1 MKNTDPLVK
10 LLKSLDWRLFLAMF
24 LTAFWLG
31 SGIFYLSVYIG
42 WSEFFHQPL
51 EALGSFLEGAF
62 APLAF
67 LWLVVG
73 YFLQQKELSKNT
85 EAIQK
90 QHVEME
96 KSSRHAAIQA
106 SSIQASALH
115 SQQQSFMRIYEAV
128 RVSLGSIAGML
139 FISSQGSTGAGLID
153 AEGMSSLWTEM
164 VRSDPEVFTR
174 RFLFIHGG
182 DEQDMCELLY
192 GTDIRTRHT
201 NNFIRQY
208 SRLLDGA
215 KDCDPDGM
223 IVDAILGSAHGR
235 LYNIMIEQ
243 CGMAHIDSE

>member
-1 MKNTDPLVK
+1 MRNSQK
-10 LLKSLDWRLFLAMF
+10 LALFLSSLDWRLVLAMSI
-24 LTAFWLG
+24 TVFWLG
-31 SGIFYLSVYIG
+31 FGVFYLGTFIG

-90 QHVEME
+90 QHIEME
-96 KSSRHAAIQA
+96 KSARHAELQA
-106 SSIQASALH
+106 HSIQASALH

-139 FISSQGSTGAGLID
+139 FISSQGATGNGVID
-153 AEGMSSLWTEM
+153 SDELNTLWSDM
-164 VRSDPEVFTR
+164 VRTDPETFTR
-174 RFLFIHGG
+174 RFLFISGG
-182 DEQDMCELLY
+182 DEQDMCDLLY
-192 GTDIRTRHT
+192 GTEIRTRHT

-208 SRLLDGA
+208 GRLLEGA
-215 KDCDPDGM
+215 KACDPDGM

-235 LYNIMIEQ
+235 LYNIMIEH
-243 CGMAHIDSE
+243 CAMAHVEET

>member
-1 MKNTDPLVK
+1 MES
-10 LLKSLDWRLFLAMF
+10 LKSLDWRLFLAMS
-24 LTAFWLG
+24 LTIFWLG
-31 SGIFYLSVYIG
+31 SGIFYISTYIG
-42 WSEFFHQPL
+42 WAGFFKQPL
-51 EALGSFLEGAF
+51 DALGSFLEGAF

-85 EAIQK
+85 EAIVK
-90 QHVEME
+90 QHMEME
-96 KSSRHAAIQA
+96 KSARHAALQA

-139 FISSQGSTGAGLID
+139 FLSSQGSSGTGLVD
-153 AEGMSSLWTEM
+153 AEGMSSLWSEM

-174 RFLFIHGG
+174 RFLFINGG

-192 GTDIRTRHT
+192 GTEIRTRHT

-235 LYNIMIEQ
+235 LYNIMVEQ
-243 CGMAHIDSE
+243 CGMAHIDQE

>member
-1 MKNTDPLVK
+1 MKNSNLFIE
-10 LLKSLDWRLFLAMF
+10 LLKSLDWRLFLAVF
-24 LTAFWLG
+24 LTTFWLG
-31 SGIFYLSVYIG
+31 SGLFYLTVYIG
-42 WSEFFHQPL
+42 WSEFFNQPL

-90 QHVEME
+90 QHTEMQ
-96 KSSRHAAIQA
+96 KSARHAALQA

-139 FISSQGSTGAGLID
+139 FISSQGSSGTGLID
-153 AEGMSSLWTEM
+153 AEGMNSLWSEM

-174 RFLFIHGG
+174 RFLFINGG
-182 DEQDMCELLY
+182 DDGQEMCELLY
-192 GTDIRTRHT
+192 GTEIRTRHT

-243 CGMAHIDSE
+243 CAMAHIDP

>member
-1 MKNTDPLVK
+1 MK
-10 LLKSLDWRLFLAMF
+10 LLKLLDWRLFLAMF
-24 LTAFWLG
+24 LTVFWLG
-31 SGIFYLSVYIG
+31 SGMFYLSVYIG
-42 WSEFFHQPL
+42 WSEFFNQPL
-51 EALGSFLEGAF
+51 ESLGSFLEGAF

-90 QHVEME
+90 QHIEME
-96 KSSRHAAIQA
+96 KSSRHAALQA

-128 RVSLGSIAGML
+128 RVSLGSIVGML
-139 FISSQGSTGAGLID
+139 FVSSQGSRGAGLVD
-153 AEGMSSLWTEM
+153 AEGMSLLWSEM
-164 VRSDPEVFTR
+164 VRGDPEMFTR
-174 RFLFIHGG
+174 RFLFISA
-182 DEQDMCELLY
+182 DDKQDMCELLY
-192 GTDIRTRHT
+192 GTEIRTRHT

-215 KDCDPDGM
+215 RDCDPDGM

-235 LYNIMIEQ
+235 LYNIMMEQ
-243 CGMAHIDSE
+243 CGMAHIDPE